1 MISTCKCCQQ
11 FVPMINEYI
20 SHLDWALVN
29 FDFVEFSYSFGS
41 RIRMDECDLRR
52 ATTLSVGAVVK

>member
-1 MISTCKCCQQ
+1 
-11 FVPMINEYI
+11 MINEYI
-20 SHLDWALVN
+20 SYLDWALVN

-52 ATTLSVGAVVK
+52 TTALSVGAVVK